1 MLKKWLTPPT
11 SRKTSDL
18 GSDTAANWQQLVA
31 ILDAIR
37 WGISVVI
44 VRRSSVLLVCAIAG
58 TATLRPSEVSAQW
71 WSRTPTDFE
80 ECADAAEKG
89 STREARTDALAE
101 CNAKFAGRRKPGGGY
116 TYYDFMQDRTFDIAG
131 PNPTQEEQ
139 RRIDDQYALYLEK
152 QRRNS
157 IAAAFAAQ
165 QQQQEPVQQN
175 ALRAE
180 AERVERIPLPH
191 QRPTKAQMAAA
202 AAEIRRIKCAKP
214 SFSCDWPN
222 LSDTLSDLKKKLF
235 GSQQGPQ
242 GKTKKI

>member
-1 MLKKWLTPPT
+1 M
-11 SRKTSDL
+11 
-18 GSDTAANWQQLVA
+18 
-31 ILDAIR
+31 
-37 WGISVVI
+37 
-44 VRRSSVLLVCAIAG
+44 LLVCAIAG
-58 TATLRPSEVSAQW
+58 IAVLRPSKVAAQW

-80 ECADAAEKG
+80 DCADAAERA

-139 RRIDDQYALYLEK
+139 KRIDEQYALYLEK

-165 QQQQEPVQQN
+165 QQQQQEPVQQN
-175 ALRAE
+175 AMRAE
-180 AERVERIPLPH
+180 AEREEPVEPAERIPLPH
-191 QRPTKAQMAAA
+191 QRPTKAQMDAATA
-202 AAEIRRIKCAKP
+202 AIRRAKCAK
-214 SFSCDWPN
+214 SRFSCDFPN
-222 LSDTLSDLKKKLF
+222 LSETLNDLKKKLF
-235 GSQQGPQ
+235 GSQQGQQ